1 MDGSVC
7 SPASMKTNAHGL
19 SEMGGGRVDNEFT
32 TVFSYIY
39 IYSETV
45 GGARERKLQENSTE
59 IAVLLSAA
67 LKSLVNNSA
76 FIHHTQTREL

>member
-1 MDGSVC
+1 MS
-7 SPASMKTNAHGL
+7 L
-19 SEMGGGRVDNEFT
+19 RL
-32 TVFSYIY
+32 FSHIY

-67 LKSLVNNSA
+67 LSPNVGGGNEHNSLCLFVQMVSTLC
-76 FIHHTQTREL
+76 IL